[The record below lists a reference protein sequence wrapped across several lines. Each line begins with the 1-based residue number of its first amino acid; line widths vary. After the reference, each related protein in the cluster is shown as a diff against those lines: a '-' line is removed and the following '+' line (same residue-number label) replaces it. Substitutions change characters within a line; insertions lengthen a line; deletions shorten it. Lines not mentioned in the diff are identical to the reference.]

1 MLIESR
7 APVRVDF
14 AGAWTDV
21 KPFYSAFGG
30 ATLNAAISLY
40 VKGRMA
46 TPPHAEGEAQL
57 QVRYETDVPAG
68 SGLGTSA
75 AMNVVWL
82 SLARGTPI
90 RNLKDREELAESAY
104 RIEKVLGIIGG
115 KQDQYA
121 AAVGGINLFEFH
133 PDDTVT
139 TNPVNLPPEAV
150 RELEGLFLLVYTGK
164 SRLSS
169 RIHEH
174 VWGGFKQGKREVVDA
189 LLTMRDSAYEARE
202 ALLSGDWEGFG
213 KILTLQFEC
222 AKRLHPTT
230 TSPDIERLFE
240 SLSDLILG
248 GKPCGAGG
256 GGCVLF
262 LCKSPQAKEEGERRA
277 REMGFSVYPFKFD
290 FEGLTLRVVG
300 D

>member
-1 MLIESR
+1 MLVESK

-21 KPFYSAFGG
+21 QPFFSAFGG
-30 ATLNAAISLY
+30 ATLNAAIALY
-40 VKGRMA
+40 VRGRLA
-46 TPPHAEGEAQL
+46 TESHAEGEAQL
-57 QVRYETDVPAG
+57 QVQYETDVPAG

-82 SLARGTPI
+82 SLARGTPL

-104 RIEKVLGIIGG
+104 RIERVLGIIGG

-121 AAVGGINLFEFH
+121 SAVGGINLFEFH

-139 TNPVNLPPEAV
+139 TNPIRLPSEAV
-150 RELEGLFLLVYTGK
+150 SELESLFLLIYTGR

-174 VWGGFKQGKREVVDA
+174 VWGGFREGKREVVDA

-202 ALLSGDWEGFG
+202 ALLNGNWERLG

-240 SLSDLILG
+240 ALSDLSLG

-262 LCKSPQAKEEGERRA
+262 LCKSKEAKAEGKRRA
-277 REMGFSVYPFKFD
+277 SKMGFKPYPFKFD
-290 FEGLTLRVVG
+290 FEGLTVRVEE
-300 D
+300 

>member
-1 MLIESR
+1 MLVESK

-21 KPFYSAFGG
+21 RPFFSAFGG
-30 ATLNAAISLY
+30 ATLNAAIALY
-40 VKGRMA
+40 VKGRLA
-46 TPPHAEGEAQL
+46 TGPHAEGEAQL
-57 QVRYETDVPAG
+57 QVHYETDVPAG

-90 RNLKDREELAESAY
+90 KDLEDRMGLAESAY
-104 RIEKVLGIIGG
+104 RIERVLGIVGG

-121 AAVGGINLFEFH
+121 SAVGGINLFEFH

-139 TNPVNLPPEAV
+139 ANPVKLPSEAAS
-150 RELEGLFLLVYTGK
+150 ELESLFLLVYTGK

-169 RIHEH
+169 GIHEH
-174 VWGGFKQGKREVVDA
+174 VWGGFKEGKREVIDA

-202 ALLSGDWEGFG
+202 ALLHGQWEKFG
-213 KILTLQFEC
+213 QFLTLQFEC
-222 AKRLHPTT
+222 AEKLHHTT
-230 TSPDIERLFE
+230 TSPDIEKLFE
-240 SLSDLILG
+240 ALSDLTLG

-262 LCKSPQAKEEGERRA
+262 LCKSLEARAQGEKMA
-277 REMGFSVYPFKFD
+277 SEMGFRVYPFKFD
-290 FEGLTLRVVG
+290 FEGLTVRVRE
-300 D
+300 

>member
-1 MLIESR
+1 MLVESR

-21 KPFYSAFGG
+21 RPFFSAFGG

-40 VKGRMA
+40 VRGRLA
-46 TPPHAEGEAQL
+46 TGEHAQGEAQL
-57 QVRYETDVPAG
+57 KVHYETDVPAG

-90 RNLKDREELAESAY
+90 KDLKDREELAESAY
-104 RIEKVLGIIGG
+104 KIEQVLGIIGG

-121 AAVGGINLFEFH
+121 SAVGGINLFEFH

-139 TNPVNLPPEAV
+139 TNPVKLPPEAIS
-150 RELEGLFLLVYTGK
+150 ELESLFLLVYTGK

-169 RIHEH
+169 HIHEH
-174 VWGGFKQGKREVVDA
+174 VWGGFREGKREVVDA
-189 LLTMRDSAYEARE
+189 LLTMRDSAYEAKE
-202 ALLSGDWEGFG
+202 ALLHGDWERFG

-222 AKRLHPTT
+222 AKKLHHTT
-230 TSPDIERLFE
+230 TSPDIEGLFE
-240 SLSDLILG
+240 ALSDLILG

-262 LCKSPQAKEEGERRA
+262 LCKSPEAKAEGEKLASER
-277 REMGFSVYPFKFD
+277 GFRVYPFKFD
-290 FEGLTLRVVG
+290 FEGLTVKVVE
-300 D
+300 